1 MPRQRE
7 LLSST
12 STMGPS
18 HHQLTYIFLNIL
30 RGELSSE
37 EKIIVDEIQPFYEEV
52 KYQTGEAI
60 FRQGTHPEAFYIV
73 LQGSVAVPLD
83 RRGARHVR
91 IRSGAGT
98 VDSQSLSS
106 SNLLGM
112 IGDVGQR
119 KSVESFHTVGGIF
132 GYCDLLLE
140 RYRTFDAVAA
150 GSSGATVA
158 MFTLSSISKM
168 KEENHNLYV
177 IVQKLLLRASLMDLA
192 NCTCHN

>member
-119 KSVESFHTVGGIF
+119 KSVESVSRELSLLFLVIF
-132 GYCDLLLE
+132 VYKN
-140 RYRTFDAVAA
+140 
-150 GSSGATVA
+150 
-158 MFTLSSISKM
+158 FTHRFPYSFIQLVVYS
-168 KEENHNLYV
+168 V
-177 IVQKLLLRASLMDLA
+177 IVTFFWRDIERLMLLQLGAQEQQLQFSLCQAL
-192 NCTCHN
+192 TR